1 MNIMKD
7 DYKPGFVG
15 KDEMRNKAEHMLHGE
30 LGHSSIYEHQMNGEH
45 GGMHHHNYEANMR
58 GEHPVAKTQKRG
70 EKA

>member
-15 KDEMRNKAEHMLHGE
+15 KDAMRDKAHTMLQGE

-45 GGMHHHNYEANMR
+45 GGTHHHNYEANMR
-58 GEHPVAKTQKRG
+58 GERPVAKTQKKGRM
-70 EKA
+70 A